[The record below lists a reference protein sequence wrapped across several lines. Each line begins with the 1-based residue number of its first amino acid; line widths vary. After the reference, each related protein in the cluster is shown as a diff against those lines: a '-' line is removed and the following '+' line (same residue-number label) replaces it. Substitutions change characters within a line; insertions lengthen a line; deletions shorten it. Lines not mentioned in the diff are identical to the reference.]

1 MPRELELMGYVT
13 RFGAAAVFGRTP
25 GAGELRRMI
34 AAENVVNAYNARKA
48 SENWAEWASA
58 NPAAN
63 RLLIK
68 AMQAAE
74 EVDDAE

>member
-58 NPAAN
+58 YPAAN

-74 EVDDAE
+74 EVEDGS